1 MSTRRAGW
9 SSWSLDLPPKVD
21 YSGIDQAGRQV
32 MMALHMMPIRQEF
45 ALYKRTR
52 NGAHMWRC
60 FQLWRRLMPD
70 DLPLPRELLAYLD
83 DCADVA
89 TTATDADVLKRG
101 MRLSKP
107 PGFMAERSG
116 GPTGDAAATA
126 TRKQQ
131 RAMMYVADELFK
143 AQFSGRT
150 PKGYKAT
157 IYAAA
162 AAKFDYSVSRIKRL
176 VGDWSISEFV
186 ASRVAEAESKRRGN

>member
-1 MSTRRAGW
+1 MSGRATW
-9 SSWSLDLPPKVD
+9 SSRSMDLPPKMD
-21 YSGIDQAGRQV
+21 YSDIGEAGRGV
-32 MMALHMMPIRQEF
+32 MLALHMVPIREEF

-89 TTATDADVLKRG
+89 TSETDADALKRG

-107 PGFMAERSG
+107 PGFMAEHGG
-116 GPTGDAAATA
+116 GPSGDAAATA

-131 RAMMYVADELFK
+131 RAMMFVADELFK
-143 AQFSGRT
+143 AQFSDST
-150 PKGYKAT
+150 PKGYKTA
-157 IYAAA
+157 IYQAAA
-162 AAKFDYSVSRIKRL
+162 ARFGYSVSRIQRL
-176 VGDWSISEFV
+176 AGDWGITEFV
-186 ASRVAEAESKRRGN
+186 ASQIAKAESRKRGN